1 MFVCVLFF
9 ACPARVPRLGAL
21 VRPLGL
27 APSLNLLHS
36 RLRMPNWSKAQD
48 FSAFQRSQGCDLQA
62 RSETALARRKR
73 LAAADYLITFV
84 GNASNPALLSESAL

>member
-1 MFVCVLFF
+1 M
-9 ACPARVPRLGAL
+9 

-27 APSLNLLHS
+27 APSLNLLYSGLH
-36 RLRMPNWSKAQD
+36 MPNWSKAQD
-48 FSAFQRSQGCDLQA
+48 FSAIQRSQVRDLQA
-62 RSETALARRKR
+62 RSEPASGRRKG